1 MPREPK
7 DLATHATLKVALRS
21 FAQATWGLP
30 MKYSAEAADLRDC
43 AGKLLASVEATLT
56 EALGLVTESEQ
67 RLTLL
72 QQQLA
77 ACQAKKQR
85 VRRG

>member
-7 DLATHATLKVALRS
+7 DLSTHAMLGYAKSALH
-21 FAQATWGLP
+21 QATWGLP
-30 MKYSAEAADLRDC
+30 MKYSAEARDIRECAD
-43 AGKLLASVEATLT
+43 KLLASVEAALM